1 MTCPN
6 RALLALLLLLTL
18 ALPSPARAEEEQ
30 EKNAKAVP
38 RYNLRQLVAMAQLSY
53 PGVEAARQ
61 AVKVM
66 EAKLYRAKWAWLPQA
81 TISGLVA
88 PAPEVRCMPSEEQC
102 IETTAYELNS
112 LDIAGALLRV
122 TLDAAMPLYT
132 FDKIGSAKR
141 AAKAG
146 VKLRRSQV
154 QTGQDKLAKD
164 VARAYWGLKLARE
177 LIFTIEEGREHLVK
191 AKKIV
196 KEQLDSEDGEAT
208 LDDLYK
214 IKIAFVEVDGRLLQ
228 ARKLERLSMAGL
240 ATLTGRRGRP
250 FDVDEKFLEVL
261 PGKLLEL
268 KVYKELARRH
278 RPDISSLK
286 ALLQAANAQV
296 DLEVAKFF
304 PNFLLVATAGAG
316 YTSSADEP
324 KNAFMSDPFNFLGAG
339 FGLALNWKWDH
350 VQQYGRYKEAKA
362 QVRQVQAKRQEAMAG
377 IKMELLKAY
386 LDLKDARAHLALRE
400 GGAKIARKLLTAG
413 SQNLAAGLSE
423 TEDLKDALTA
433 FFTMELKRLQ
443 AAYEVNVGWAE
454 MGRIIG
460 AKAPKMNE
468 AVNGAP

>member
-164 VARAYWGLKLARE
+164 VARREEAEALLADADHVSRFFA
-177 LIFTIEEGREHLVK
+177 LS
-191 AKKIV
+191 
-196 KEQLDSEDGEAT
+196 EQLDHGRDGVRLYAANQLVALRDRAAVPRIAAQLVRERERDLRVAYTQGIAT
-208 LDDLYK
+208 FENANTAGVLFVPFLKEKKYQRRYRALQAMAVFRDRRTVRYLIEHFQLVLSGFGTATYTNVTQRAY
-214 IKIAFVEVDGRLLQ
+214 IKSWKLVSGGTATTVVEVPDPEIDVLQ
-228 ARKLERLSMAGL
+228 TGVTLEVRVRRVELNLVRAVL
-240 ATLTGRRGRP
+240 EDLTGQSFGA
-250 FDVDEKFLEVL
+250 DVGAWALW
-261 PGKLLEL
+261 
-268 KVYKELARRH
+268 YKTHPDFPLAPH
-278 RPDISSLK
+278 
-286 ALLQAANAQV
+286 
-296 DLEVAKFF
+296 
-304 PNFLLVATAGAG
+304 
-316 YTSSADEP
+316 
-324 KNAFMSDPFNFLGAG
+324 
-339 FGLALNWKWDH
+339 
-350 VQQYGRYKEAKA
+350 
-362 QVRQVQAKRQEAMAG
+362 
-377 IKMELLKAY
+377 
-386 LDLKDARAHLALRE
+386 
-400 GGAKIARKLLTAG
+400 
-413 SQNLAAGLSE
+413 
-423 TEDLKDALTA
+423 
-433 FFTMELKRLQ
+433 
-443 AAYEVNVGWAE
+443 
-454 MGRIIG
+454 
-460 AKAPKMNE
+460 
-468 AVNGAP
+468 